1 MAQMLTVSHKR
12 AHQSRPRDRYLVDRM
27 PRERSVAKPP
37 KTPQIRDD
45 KETAFVHQYLIVMM
59 VLAIAPLIALHFV
72 NYFCPEL
79 LLTPITPN

>member
-1 MAQMLTVSHKR
+1 MSQMLTASHKR
-12 AHQSRPRDRYLVDRM
+12 AHRSRPRDRYIVDRM
-27 PRERSVAKPP
+27 PRERSFAKSPR
-37 KTPQIRDD
+37 TPQIPDD
-45 KETAFVHQYLIVMM
+45 KETAFVHRYLIVMM